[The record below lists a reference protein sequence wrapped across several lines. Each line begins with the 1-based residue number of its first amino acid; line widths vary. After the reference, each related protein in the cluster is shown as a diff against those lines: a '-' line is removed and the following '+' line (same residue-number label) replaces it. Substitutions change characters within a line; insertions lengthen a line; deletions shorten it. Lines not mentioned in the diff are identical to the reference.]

1 VSKACFVELLP
12 RALLEA
18 TRMITVT
25 GPLLLWTGENGSW
38 HFVTVPEEQ
47 SDEIRAHCLASM
59 RGFKSARVEAT
70 IHDVTWRTSLFPMK
84 SGGYFL
90 PVKKEVR
97 CRAAIAA
104 GEDVTVRLELL

>member
-1 VSKACFVELLP
+1 VIS
-12 RALLEA
+12 
-18 TRMITVT
+18 VT
-25 GPLLLWTGENGSW
+25 GPLWIWTGENGSW

-47 SDEIRAHCLASM
+47 SDEIRAHCLAAM

-70 IHDVTWRTSLFPMK
+70 VNGITWRTSVFPMK

-90 PVKKEVR
+90 PVKKDVR

-104 GEDVTVRLELL
+104 GDEVTVSLDLL